1 MADHKDY
8 LLKVTAGPSYDP
20 KTHEPV
26 HVNTEKPIKIS
37 TPHIDA
43 NVRVRIQEYRG
54 LPRPSPTTSPYFS
67 QPPHT
72 ADRYSISFT
81 FTPKTTLNGHDVV
94 FGNDFDHPI
103 RDRLPPG
110 FGQAFKIAKWFIDPG
125 LYGDVNAD
133 ESYLY
138 GPLLSSIN
146 VLRVGEK
153 GQVVEAAE
161 KVGRKVEDGGD
172 EVVVFEEGADGEGKE
187 AREKWNVPGDAAA
200 RKKHFL
206 TEAHLKGFEFEEGR
220 AYQCDFFNPYLDFN
234 EFALKLPGFALVPGI
249 TVPIIRYW
257 DGQPLRYA
265 LKNRAT
271 DELLFVLVFTLVPAD
286 NAAQEEQN
294 TAQGT
299 ATNDRKDG
307 SKAPKPS
314 ASAQA
319 PPDDDL
325 N

>member
-43 NVRVRIQEYRG
+43 NVRVRIQEYRGKWTVSLPSSATTAYFDLSKNTKADAPSTG

-133 ESYLY
+133 EPYLY

-161 KVGRKVEDGGD
+161 KVGRK
-172 EVVVFEEGADGEGKE
+172 
-187 AREKWNVPGDAAA
+187 
-200 RKKHFL
+200 
-206 TEAHLKGFEFEEGR
+206 
-220 AYQCDFFNPYLDFN
+220 
-234 EFALKLPGFALVPGI
+234 
-249 TVPIIRYW
+249 
-257 DGQPLRYA
+257 
-265 LKNRAT
+265 
-271 DELLFVLVFTLVPAD
+271 
-286 NAAQEEQN
+286 
-294 TAQGT
+294 
-299 ATNDRKDG
+299 
-307 SKAPKPS
+307 
-314 ASAQA
+314 
-319 PPDDDL
+319 
-325 N
+325 